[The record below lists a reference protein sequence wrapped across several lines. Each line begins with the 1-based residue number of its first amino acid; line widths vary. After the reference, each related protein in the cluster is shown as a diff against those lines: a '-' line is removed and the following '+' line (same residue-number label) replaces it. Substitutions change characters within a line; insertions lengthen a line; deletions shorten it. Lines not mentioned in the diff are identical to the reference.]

1 LGKWKN
7 IRQICHYCVCLGSLD
22 EAWQHP
28 TTREQL
34 QCRVA
39 ECSELCSTLT
49 AAEIRIQA
57 ERRVGELQRRSRPL
71 VLNEGGRP
79 NTKTPANK
87 ERVFKPALEQAGI
100 DYNL

>member
-1 LGKWKN
+1 MAASNYKGAIAMLWRN
-7 IRQICHYCVCLGSLD
+7 
-22 EAWQHP
+22 
-28 TTREQL
+28 
-34 QCRVA
+34 VA
-39 ECSELCSTLT
+39 NSVRDS
-49 AAEIRIQA
+49 AEIRIQA